1 MSETLSIQQKSNLID
16 KYRQQISSIKEYDLE
31 ARYKIGNIFN
41 DIKDR
46 KLYLGYGEHIRSFND
61 LLEEPEFSIDGKKGR
76 RSTVYNMMG
85 IAKKLELDEL
95 KRIGSYERSVRL
107 LPYLKE
113 NKEKIVEEVEGLPR
127 EAFEDYLRKL
137 KNLTPTDECSHT
149 NKDEYKVIKCRDC
162 GKILEMKKVS

>member
-1 MSETLSIQQKSNLID
+1 MSDTLSIQQKSNLID
-16 KYRQQISSIKEYDLE
+16 KYRRQISSIKEYDLE

-85 IAKKLELDEL
+85 IVKKLELDEL
-95 KRIGSYERSVRL
+95 KE
-107 LPYLKE
+107 
-113 NKEKIVEEVEGLPR
+113 
-127 EAFEDYLRKL
+127 
-137 KNLTPTDECSHT
+137 
-149 NKDEYKVIKCRDC
+149 
-162 GKILEMKKVS
+162 